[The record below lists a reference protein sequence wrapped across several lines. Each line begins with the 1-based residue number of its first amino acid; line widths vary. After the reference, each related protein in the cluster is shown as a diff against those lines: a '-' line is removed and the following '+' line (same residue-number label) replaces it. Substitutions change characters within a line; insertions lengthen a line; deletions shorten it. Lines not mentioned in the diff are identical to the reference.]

1 MARAVPAPGPE
12 SPKSAARLP
21 RVTPPRRLT
30 RLPLLCAAA
39 ALLAACAPPV
49 WNAKPLEA
57 REPRLR
63 ALGSHRLGDATPYLF
78 PVQDALLLFLCHWE
92 TRDPIPI
99 SLPPDASPDQT
110 TALEA
115 ALQAWEAAG
124 LGVRFARGAPAG
136 TGIELRFVADPA
148 EGAGAMR
155 GATTVADC
163 ALDPQGAMRGDRL
176 AAQLVFASI
185 HLRVEWIDPI
195 GRRADLEPTD
205 LAGAA
210 LHELGHALGFQGHV
224 RVGES
229 AMRYQVDAWRRAG
242 RRLLAG
248 EAFRDPTLRAL
259 YSVPSGVVVGRMPL
273 PPGQTQPV
281 DRLLALARSGELEGP
296 IARMGD
302 LEGQILF
309 RDGDGA
315 AYAIWLRGVA
325 DALAGRPEDLLL
337 LPGPRAQ
344 RRLSLRFL
352 PGGRRAH
359 APPAPPP
366 PVRARATPHRVGT
379 G

>member
-1 MARAVPAPGPE
+1 MIP
-12 SPKSAARLP
+12 
-21 RVTPPRRLT
+21 
-30 RLPLLCAAA
+30 LPLPIRRFARCAV
-39 ALLAACAPPV
+39 ALALAACAPPV

-78 PVQDALLLFLCHWE
+78 PVQDALVLFLCRWE
-92 TRDPIPI
+92 TGDPIPV
-99 SLPPDASPDQT
+99 SLPPEASPEQSG
-110 TALEA
+110 ALEA
-115 ALQAWEAAG
+115 ALRAWEAAG

-136 TGIELRFVADPA
+136 TGIELRIVADAA
-148 EGAGAMR
+148 EGAGATR

-163 ALDPQGAMRGDRL
+163 ALDPQGATRGERL

-185 HLRVEWIDPI
+185 HLRAQSTDPI
-195 GRRADLEPTD
+195 GRRVDLEAGD

-224 RVGES
+224 RVGEG
-229 AMRYQVDAWRRAG
+229 AMRYQVDSLRRAG

-248 EAFRDPTLRAL
+248 EVFRDQTLRAL
-259 YSVPSGVVVGRMPL
+259 YSVPSGVVVRRWPL
-273 PPGQTQPV
+273 PTGQTQPV
-281 DRLLALARSGELEGP
+281 DRLLALARSGALEGP

-325 DALAGRPEDLLL
+325 AALAGRPEDLLL
-337 LPGPRAQ
+337 MPGPRAQ

-352 PGGRRAH
+352 PGGTRAH
-359 APPAPPP
+359 ARPAPPP
-366 PVRARATPHRVGT
+366 PVPARATPHRVGT